1 MDDRVRK
8 FIREVARTMV
18 GLDVALFY
26 QANPSTFDTCSGIA
40 LRTHRVMDE
49 IRPAL
54 ERLAEHRLLEVHVRA
69 DGKYTCYA
77 LAREPWVWNL
87 LCLVSDAYHD
97 DPEARKEILMMLV
110 RQQQEDRQ
118 RGKPDGGAPSTA
130 GSDNSDS

>member
-8 FIREVARTMV
+8 FIRDVARTMV

-40 LRTHRVMDE
+40 LRTHRGIDE

-54 ERLAEHRLLEVHVRA
+54 ERLADHKLLEVHVRA

-97 DPEARKEILMMLV
+97 DPEARREIRMMLV
-110 RQQQEDRQ
+110 RQQQEDRH
-118 RGKPDGGAPSTA
+118 GGHADAPPQPGATT
-130 GSDNSDS
+130 SDS